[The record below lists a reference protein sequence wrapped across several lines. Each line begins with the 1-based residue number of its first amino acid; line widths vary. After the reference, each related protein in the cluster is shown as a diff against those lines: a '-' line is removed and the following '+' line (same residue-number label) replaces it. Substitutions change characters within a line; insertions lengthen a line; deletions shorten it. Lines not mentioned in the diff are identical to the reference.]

1 MKLSTTSFR
10 GMAPRLTPRALPDNA
25 SQQAINSRL
34 LTGDL
39 EAWKRPLLV
48 QELANAGVVSSIFPL
63 EDIWLSYDA
72 QVEFARGATLDDD
85 EPPRVYI
92 TGLDAPRFTTYDLA
106 VASPGTPPYP
116 IDTRLLGVPA
126 PDGAPAVTVEVP
138 DPVESNITLT
148 NPGAEAGNTS
158 GWTITTG
165 GMVALENGDVPG
177 LNAQT
182 GTWFFGG
189 GAVAESVAYQA
200 IDLDALGVIAGQ
212 GLSLTWYQA
221 RGGNS
226 STAGMELEFYNAA
239 AALLSTVAAEQV
251 AATALNTWE
260 QRTLETQVPDGAV
273 TARLVQRFT
282 RVGGG
287 DNDAYIDTIAI
298 SSIDYTNSFDG
309 SSLSGWQVSPNEGGT
324 GSNSFRRV
332 EIDPA
337 VGWPAPSFLM
347 RGDSRVPYFY
357 RDFSTDRSP
366 RVVLQFD
373 YLELLS
379 RTNCGLHVLLF
390 GSDGGSGTG
399 VFFSAW
405 GGVRL
410 FTHSGWST
418 LGASVETLSGSLPA
432 NTRYTVTLTA
442 EQTSET
448 SATVTVRVINA
459 ATSAVLVDDETATI
473 SVDGPNIGF
482 KASVNLDDRR
492 YWVDNV
498 SVTVAAPDPLQN
510 DTTTYTSYVYTYVN
524 EFGEESAPSD
534 PSDTVQRNENA
545 TTTVITP
552 TGTPTGVDPDYGV
565 TYKRIYRAVTGALG
579 SEFRF
584 VAEIPLDQGEYEDSL
599 LDSELGEVL
608 ESDDWDLPPDDLRY
622 ILALPNGI
630 MVGASANRL
639 CFSVQNRPHAW
650 PIAYRLATDS
660 DITGLGNVDTT
671 IVVGTQTFVYTASG
685 NTPDAYSMSKPVAP
699 HSCQSARSLAY
710 LRGIGVVFAGPD
722 GLMAVSGPTEVTNL
736 TETIFTREQWQALDP
751 TTILGI
757 SHDDIYFFFWG
768 PDNGDEDVFLD
779 TFQGAEGESI
789 VDHTPDVAPEGF
801 AYNLLTGAI
810 DLTGDGQIEA
820 TGGADGQAGTDTSS
834 PPIALTLN
842 YPFSASLTGTQIG
855 VESSETVTFDIALN
869 SGPTDMVRIAI
880 GWLPDGGYGV
890 YITDGDNQIV
900 KFVATEDIGEHTAT
914 CVFDGEQCFL
924 TVDGEPEQPFQ
935 LAGPTSIGYIR
946 LVVSATGSASTLAR
960 RIAVTQMNV
969 VPEEPR
975 GGYALQMTPNGFGLI
990 ELGMHASAVCVDLV
1004 NDALQLVLDAYEEP
1018 DGDLLPP
1025 DTAATLD
1032 TDGRTIYE
1040 WNAGA
1045 TLMRQSWRGKLW
1057 FNRHPKTWPWVRVRA
1072 ESYDDLE
1079 IQFYA
1084 DGALL
1089 HQQLVTSNEAFR
1101 LPERAS
1107 ANTLDYIVI
1116 GTDRVYTVEVA
1127 DDVMELD

>member
-1 MKLSTTSFR
+1 MKLSTASFR

-39 EAWKRPLLV
+39 EAWRRPLLV
-48 QELANAGVVSSIFPL
+48 QALANGGVVRSIFPL
-63 EDIWLSYDA
+63 EDVWLSYT
-72 QVEFARGATLDDD
+72 QEVEFARGATLDDD
-85 EPPRVYI
+85 EPARVYI

-106 VASPGTPPYP
+106 VASPGGPPYP
-116 IDTRLLGVPA
+116 VDTRLLGVPA

-158 GWTITTG
+158 GWTITAG
-165 GMVALENGDVPG
+165 GMVALEDGDVPG

-200 IDLDALGVIAGQ
+200 INLDALGVIAGQ
-212 GLSLTWYQA
+212 GLSLSWWQA
-221 RGGNS
+221 RGANS
-226 STAGMELEFYNAA
+226 STAGMELEFYNDA

-251 AATALNTWE
+251 AAAALLTWE
-260 QRTLETQVPDGAV
+260 QRTLETQVPDGAA

-309 SSLSGWQVSPNEGGT
+309 ASLSGWQVSPNEGGT
-324 GSNSFRRV
+324 SSNSFRRV

-410 FTHSGWST
+410 FTHAGWST

-448 SATVTVRVINA
+448 SATVTVRVVNA

-510 DTTTYTSYVYTYVN
+510 DSTTYTSYVYTYVN

-545 TTTVITP
+545 TTTVT
-552 TGTPTGVDPDYGV
+552 TPTGVPTGVSSDYGL

-584 VAEIPLDQGEYEDSL
+584 VAEIPLDQADYEDSL
-599 LDSELGEVL
+599 LDAELGEVL
-608 ESDDWDLPPDDLRY
+608 ESDDWDLPPTDLRF

-650 PIAYRLATDS
+650 PVAYRLATDS
-660 DITGLGNVDTT
+660 DITGLGNVDTS
-671 IVVGTQTFVYTASG
+671 VVIGTETFVYTASG

-699 HSCQSARSLAY
+699 HSCQSARSVAFLT
-710 LRGIGVVFAGPD
+710 GIGVVFAGPD
-722 GLMAVSGPTEVTNL
+722 GLMAVSGPTDVRNL
-736 TETIFTREQWQALDP
+736 TETIYTREQWQALTPD
-751 TTILGI
+751 TILGI
-757 SHDDIYFFFWG
+757 AHDDVYYFFSTPGGIPESVVLSQSFI
-768 PDNGDEDVFLD
+768 GDGGQV
-779 TFQGAEGESI
+779 TGS
-789 VDHTPDVAPEGF
+789 TPDVAPDGF
-801 AYNLLTGAI
+801 AWEDAGASLITSANGAI
-810 DLTGDGQIEA
+810 EADPETAGLNFADSFDPIERQEGTSLRMAAESFVGSSGPRVDWAGFKVSQTVGGYYVEIRWDPESTPSVIIRWLDENGENTDELEGPSGAGQQIDITVEIFNDELIVSGTVEATIPVEMQNFGQIDSAEIEVRIGDTVRQAITTIEIEQPSAAGDGE
-820 TGGADGQAGTDTSS
+820 GR
-834 PPIALTLN
+834 AL
-842 YPFSASLTGTQIG
+842 
-855 VESSETVTFDIALN
+855 
-869 SGPTDMVRIAI
+869 DMKPA
-880 GWLPDGGYGV
+880 
-890 YITDGDNQIV
+890 
-900 KFVATEDIGEHTAT
+900 
-914 CVFDGEQCFL
+914 
-924 TVDGEPEQPFQ
+924 
-935 LAGPTSIGYIR
+935 
-946 LVVSATGSASTLAR
+946 
-960 RIAVTQMNV
+960 
-969 VPEEPR
+969 
-975 GGYALQMTPNGFGLI
+975 GFGLI
-990 ELGMHASAVCVDLV
+990 ELGMHASAVANDLRD
-1004 NDALQLVLDAYEEP
+1004 DALAIVLTEYEEP
-1018 DGDLLPP
+1018 DGSLLPP
-1025 DTAATLD
+1025 DSAAGLPADGHTL
-1032 TDGRTIYE
+1032 YE
-1040 WNAGA
+1040 WDAGA

-1072 ESYDDLE
+1072 ESYADLE

-1089 HQQLVTSNEAFR
+1089 HQQLVTSDEAFR
-1101 LPERAS
+1101 LPERAA
-1107 ANTLDYIVI
+1107 ANRIDYIVI
-1116 GTDRVYTVEVA
+1116 GTDRVYSVEVA